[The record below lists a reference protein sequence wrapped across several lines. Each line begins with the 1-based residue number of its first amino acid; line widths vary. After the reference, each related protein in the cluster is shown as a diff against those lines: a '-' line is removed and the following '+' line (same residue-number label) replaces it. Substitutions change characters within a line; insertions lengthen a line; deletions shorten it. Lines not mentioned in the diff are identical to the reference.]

1 MQELT
6 SDKKEVKN
14 KAKREEKCKGLIR
27 ITVVEFALIT
37 IAFVICSLV
46 IGFVFYNSLLSIAF
60 LIPLFYPF
68 EKVVSSELVLR
79 KRKYFRNQFM
89 ECLNAMANAMDSG
102 YSIESSVVKAKA
114 SMEILYGKESIIYK
128 ELVRMEGRL
137 RLGVTIEDLFDEFSR
152 RSKLREAYDL
162 AGALRITKRSGDNIS
177 KVFKTIAVQIA
188 NEMKVESEV
197 EVLIASKKYEHL
209 IMCMVPILMILYMRM
224 TSPDLMNYL
233 YMGISGR
240 VVMTVCLLVYIVA
253 MYIGIRLIRK
263 TKSW

>member
-1 MQELT
+1 M
-6 SDKKEVKN
+6 
-14 KAKREEKCKGLIR
+14 
-27 ITVVEFALIT
+27 
-37 IAFVICSLV
+37 
-46 IGFVFYNSLLSIAF
+46 
-60 LIPLFYPF
+60 
-68 EKVVSSELVLR
+68 
-79 KRKYFRNQFM
+79 
-89 ECLNAMANAMDSG
+89 
-102 YSIESSVVKAKA
+102 
-114 SMEILYGKESIIYK
+114 
-128 ELVRMEGRL
+128 
-137 RLGVTIEDLFDEFSR
+137 
-152 RSKLREAYDL
+152 
-162 AGALRITKRSGDNIS
+162 AGALRITKRSGDDIS

-224 TSPDLMNYL
+224 TSSDLMNYL